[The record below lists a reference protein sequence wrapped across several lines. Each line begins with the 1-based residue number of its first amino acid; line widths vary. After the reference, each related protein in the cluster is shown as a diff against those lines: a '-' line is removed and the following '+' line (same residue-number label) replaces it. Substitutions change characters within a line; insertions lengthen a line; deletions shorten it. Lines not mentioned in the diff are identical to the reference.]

1 MSHQPIMASLATRE
15 PQHPHAP
22 ALDDVRSRS
31 GSVRARPRRCTTSH
45 RAIGAAPPR
54 VGVREG
60 GEGASAQPVKLLA
73 QQLHLTPQAEVAL
86 RRGRGSTTAGLRQK
100 HSKATP
106 YLKGAAELKGTLKGE
121 RDPMG
126 ILAPRTR
133 WATYW

>member
-1 MSHQPIMASLATRE
+1 MHPGV
-15 PQHPHAP
+15 PQAEI
-22 ALDDVRSRS
+22 DF
-31 GSVRARPRRCTTSH
+31 
-45 RAIGAAPPR
+45 
-54 VGVREG
+54 
-60 GEGASAQPVKLLA
+60 LA